1 MFHPIDIKNLQ
12 FLQFY
17 ILFYSKMEINIFFEF
32 PSVVFYFWE
41 IRFNII
47 AIMHCLVKTIV

>member
-1 MFHPIDIKNLQ
+1 MFHPTDIKNLQ

-32 PSVVFYFWE
+32 PLMVFYFLE
-41 IRFNII
+41 VRFNI
-47 AIMHCLVKTIV
+47 AIMHCLAKTIV